1 LHNVEEKPAHGV
13 ETAEASSGSVPVS
26 RASWL
31 RFVVP
36 SVADLVFVLL
46 LLALTLGALAKS
58 LLGDAGIGWHIR
70 TGELIRTTHAVPRVD
85 PFSSIM
91 QGKPWFAWEWLY
103 DWVVGVLHAWA
114 GLNGVLLL
122 TGVVIALTFALVF
135 RRMLMRG
142 AHLPVAIVILL
153 VALSAS
159 TIHFLARPHVVSW
172 LLTVIWFG
180 VLERFEA
187 EGNWRRLAWL
197 PATMVAW
204 VNLHGGFLVGFAL
217 LGVYFVGNGV
227 SRWTARIPVER
238 AAAGARARAIAIT
251 GIVCALVTLANPYG
265 YQLHVH
271 IYRYLTDRFLMDH
284 IDEFL
289 SPNFHGVPQRC
300 FALLVLLTVVGT
312 AGARKKFT
320 LSQLLGVLFAIYTGM
335 YASRNIP
342 ISSILL
348 AMIVAPLLSVAL
360 REMAGSRE
368 VSDSL
373 RRLLARFD
381 LFSARMAALDAGMA
395 GRAWPALAVIALAW
409 ACSHQ
414 GWIGSSRVI
423 DARFDDKRFPVRAV
437 DSLAGAYAGD
447 SAARRLPARGVEE
460 AVFCPD
466 RWGGYLIYRLYPG
479 QRVAVD
485 DRHDLYGTEFL
496 KRYLKI
502 AHGEP
507 GWRDALAET
516 RAGWALVPAESVLAG
531 LLASDAKWTVA
542 YRDDVAVLFRRIG

>member
-1 LHNVEEKPAHGV
+1 LHNLEEKLARGV
-13 ETAEASSGSVPVS
+13 EAAEPSSASVAS

-36 SVADLVFVLL
+36 SVGDLVFVLL
-46 LLALTLGALAKS
+46 LVALTSGALVKG

-91 QGKPWFAWEWLY
+91 QGRPWFAWEWLY
-103 DWVVGVLHAWA
+103 DWVVGVLHAWS
-114 GLNGVLLL
+114 GLNGVVLL

-135 RRMLMRG
+135 RRMMARG

-159 TIHFLARPHVVSW
+159 SIHFLARPHVVSW

-187 EGNWRRLAWL
+187 EGNWRHLAVL
-197 PATMVAW
+197 PPTMLAW
-204 VNLHGGFLVGFAL
+204 VNLHGGFLVGLAL
-217 LGVYFVGNGV
+217 LGIYCVGSAVFGWSARNV
-227 SRWTARIPVER
+227 SEK
-238 AAAGARARAIAIT
+238 AAALARAKVIAIT
-251 GIVCALVTLANPYG
+251 GVVCALCTLANPYG

-271 IYRYLTDRFLMDH
+271 IYRYLSDRFLMDH

-289 SPNFHGVPQRC
+289 SPNFHGLPQKC
-300 FALLVLLTVVGT
+300 FALLVLLTVVGAT
-312 AGARKKFT
+312 GARKKIT
-320 LSQLLGVLFAIYTGM
+320 LSQLLVVLFAIYTGM

-342 ISSILL
+342 TSSILL
-348 AMIVAPLLSVAL
+348 AMIVAPLLSVVL

-368 VSDSL
+368 VSDGL
-373 RRLLARFD
+373 RRLLARLD
-381 LFSARMAALDAGMA
+381 LFSARMASFDSGMA
-395 GRAWPALAVIALAW
+395 GGVWPAIAMIALAW
-409 ACSHQ
+409 ACAHQ
-414 GWIGSSRVI
+414 GWIGSSRGI
-423 DARFDDKRFPVRAV
+423 DARFDESRFPVKVA
-437 DSLAGAYAGD
+437 DYLAGGESAGV
-447 SAARRLPARGVEE
+447 AHRLPARSAED
-460 AVFCPD
+460 AIFCPD

-479 QRVAVD
+479 QLVAVD

-502 AHGEP
+502 VHGEP
-507 GWRDALAET
+507 GWREALAET
-516 RAGWALVPAESVLAG
+516 RAGWVLVPTESTLAG
-531 LLASDAKWTVA
+531 MLGSDAEWKLV
-542 YRDDVAVLFRRIG
+542 YRDGVAVLFRRIG